1 MPKKRSIKSLLLFGI
16 VIIMLLLL
24 LLLFLPNKRSFDGAA
39 IYVNNYNTGNRLLTG
54 FYELKLRE
62 GELLPLNI
70 TVKVTLEK
78 QGKDKGKKS
87 KPERVARCK

>member
-1 MPKKRSIKSLLLFGI
+1 MPKKRTSYLLLFGI
-16 VIIMLLLL
+16 VSITIILLL